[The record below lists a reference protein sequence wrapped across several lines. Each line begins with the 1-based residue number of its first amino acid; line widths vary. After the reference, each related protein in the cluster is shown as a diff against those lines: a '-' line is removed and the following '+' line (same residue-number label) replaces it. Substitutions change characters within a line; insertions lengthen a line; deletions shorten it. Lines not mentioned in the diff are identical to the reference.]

1 MKVAEF
7 LFEKVTI
14 GKIVD
19 PSTIDAD
26 SADEWANSVADVT
39 VSSRFRPKKTSSSIG
54 FAFHVEDV
62 HSDNLK
68 HVFAELKKF
77 GFSQKGDGDYK
88 FTSDFDKAFTEF
100 KKKNTVVEF
109 KLEWQQISVYCK
121 FG

>member
-14 GKIVD
+14 GKIID
-19 PSTIDAD
+19 PSTLDVD
-26 SADEWANSVADVT
+26 NADEWASSVADVT
-39 VSSRFRPKKTSSSIG
+39 ISSRFKPKKSASGIG

-62 HSDNLK
+62 HSDNLRQ
-68 HVFAELKKF
+68 VFTELKKF
-77 GFSQKGDGDYK
+77 GFSQKGDEVWKY
-88 FTSDFDKAFTEF
+88 TSDFDKAFTEF

-121 FG
+121 FE